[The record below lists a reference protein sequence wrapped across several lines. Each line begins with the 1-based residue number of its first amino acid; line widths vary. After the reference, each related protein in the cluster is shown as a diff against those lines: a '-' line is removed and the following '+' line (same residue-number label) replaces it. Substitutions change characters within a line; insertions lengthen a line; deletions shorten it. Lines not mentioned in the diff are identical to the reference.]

1 MQNID
6 QKRYYLGI
14 DLHRDSITVHG
25 TDTKGNEIIK
35 GKYKTTQTE
44 VDRVLDRFPRPPS
57 VVVEA
62 TRNWVWLVTY
72 LKKKRCHVTL
82 AHPFKTKAIASA
94 RIKTDAIDAAT
105 LCHLLRADLVPAA
118 YIASIEEIEWREIAR
133 ARIQFVKD
141 QTKIKNRIRAV
152 LAKANL
158 IYEKTDLFGVGGQ
171 SWLEQQVLTPASRL
185 VVDLNMERL
194 MQVQKSLKTIENTI
208 TEKGD
213 NSPEVC
219 NLKSIPAIGA
229 ITAFLLQAEI
239 GDISRFPSADKL
251 TAYLGIVP
259 RISQSGEQA
268 KLGRITKLGNP
279 YVRWLLVQAAHRL
292 VRKETWAKK
301 FVGRLSVRAGK
312 KKAIVALARKLA
324 VIVYCVL
331 KEQRPY
337 YQLKA

>member
-1 MQNID
+1 M
-6 QKRYYLGI
+6 KKEVKKKYYLGI
-14 DLHRDSITVHG
+14 DLHRDSFTVHG
-25 TDTKGNEIIK
+25 TDEHGEEIIK
-35 GKYKTTQTE
+35 GKYKNTHTE
-44 VDRVLDRFPRPPS
+44 IDRVVRVFPHPPS

-62 TRNWVWLVTY
+62 TRNWVWMVNY
-72 LKKKRCHVTL
+72 LKEKGCLVTL
-82 AHPFKTKAIASA
+82 AHPFKTKAIAFA

-118 YIASIEEIEWREIAR
+118 YIATHEEIEWREIAR

-141 QTKIKNRIRAV
+141 QTKIKNRIQAV
-152 LAKANL
+152 LAIANL
-158 IYEKTDLFGVGGQ
+158 ICECTDLFGVKGRA
-171 SWLEQQVLTPASRL
+171 WLTKQLLSPASRL

-194 MQVQKSLKTIENTI
+194 TQVQKSLKTIEKTI
-208 TEKGD
+208 MEKGD

-229 ITAFLLQAEI
+229 ITAFLLKAEI
-239 GDISRFPSADKL
+239 GDISRFASADKL

-292 VRKETWAKK
+292 GRKETWAKK
-301 FVGRLSVRAGK
+301 FIARVSIRAGK

-324 VIVYCVL
+324 VIVYYVL
-331 KEQRPY
+331 TEQRPY